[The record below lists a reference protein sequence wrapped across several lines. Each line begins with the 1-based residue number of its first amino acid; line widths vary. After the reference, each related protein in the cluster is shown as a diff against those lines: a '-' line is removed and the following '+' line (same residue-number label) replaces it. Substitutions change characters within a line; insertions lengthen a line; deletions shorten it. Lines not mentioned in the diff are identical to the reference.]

1 METLVR
7 FIERVENKVLYYV
20 TEYTEHQD
28 TMHFLT
34 EIWVHQLSGKV
45 VFDDYPEK
53 PNYKRTT
60 VSDLCKLDKNLRKVP
75 DMKAIKK
82 WVENE
87 VLMHSPSDSP
97 RRTTRPRA

>member
-7 FIERVENKVLYYV
+7 FIEKVENRVLRCV
-20 TEYTEHQD
+20 SEYADHQD

-45 VFDDYPEK
+45 VFDDYPDK

-60 VSDLCKLDKNLRKVP
+60 VSDLCSLDKNLRRVP
-75 DMKAIKK
+75 DKKAIKK

-87 VLMHSPSDSP
+87 VLMHSLN
-97 RRTTRPRA
+97 

>member
-1 METLVR
+1 MEALVR
-7 FIERVENKVLYYV
+7 FIERVENQVLYYV

-34 EIWVHQLSGKV
+34 PIWVHQLNGKV

-53 PNYKRTT
+53 PNYKRAT
-60 VSDLCKLDKNLRKVP
+60 VFDLCTLDKNLRKVP
-75 DMKAIKK
+75 DMKRIKK

-87 VLMHSPSDSP
+87 VLMHRLS
-97 RRTTRPRA
+97 

>member
-1 METLVR
+1 MLFVMETLVR
-7 FIERVENKVLYYV
+7 FIERVENQVLYYV

-34 EIWVHQLSGKV
+34 PIWVHQLNGKV

-53 PNYKRTT
+53 PNYKRAT
-60 VSDLCKLDKNLRKVP
+60 VFDLCTLDKNLRKVP
-75 DMKAIKK
+75 DMKRIKK

-87 VLMHSPSDSP
+87 VLMHRLS
-97 RRTTRPRA
+97 

>member
-7 FIERVENKVLYYV
+7 FIERVENQILYYV

-34 EIWVHQLSGKV
+34 PIWVHQLNGKV

-53 PNYKRTT
+53 PNYKRAT
-60 VSDLCKLDKNLRKVP
+60 VFDLCTLDKNRRKVP
-75 DMKAIKK
+75 DMKRIKK

-87 VLMHSPSDSP
+87 VLMHRLS
-97 RRTTRPRA
+97 

>member
-1 METLVR
+1 METLIR
-7 FIERVENKVLYYV
+7 FIERVENRVLYYV
-20 TEYTEHQD
+20 TTYTENQD
-28 TMHFLT
+28 KMDRYT

-60 VSDLCKLDKNLRKVP
+60 VFNLCKLDNNLRDVP

-87 VLMHSPSDSP
+87 VLMH
-97 RRTTRPRA
+97 RLN

>member
-7 FIERVENKVLYYV
+7 FIERVENQILYYV

-34 EIWVHQLSGKV
+34 PIWVHQLNGKV

-53 PNYKRTT
+53 PNYKRAT
-60 VSDLCKLDKNLRKVP
+60 VFDLCTLDKNLRKVP
-75 DMKAIKK
+75 DMKCIKK

-87 VLMHSPSDSP
+87 VLMHRLS
-97 RRTTRPRA
+97 

>member
-7 FIERVENKVLYYV
+7 FIERVENQVLYYV

-34 EIWVHQLSGKV
+34 PIWVHQLNGKV

-53 PNYKRTT
+53 PNYKRAT
-60 VSDLCKLDKNLRKVP
+60 VFDLCTLDKNLRKVP
-75 DMKAIKK
+75 DMKHIKK

-87 VLMHSPSDSP
+87 VLMHRLS
-97 RRTTRPRA
+97 

>member
-7 FIERVENKVLYYV
+7 FIERVENRVLYYV

-34 EIWVHQLSGKV
+34 PIWVHQLNGKV

-53 PNYKRTT
+53 PNY
-60 VSDLCKLDKNLRKVP
+60 LCTLDKNLRKVP
-75 DMKAIKK
+75 DMKRIKK

-87 VLMHSPSDSP
+87 VLMHRLS
-97 RRTTRPRA
+97 